1 MKHLEKKSL
10 YKESIS
16 RERKRSKESLLI
28 KSTFKIICRKRGI
41 DEGVIEDIDN
51 GQYVGDCFYKEHDWK
66 LPEEEKVKNYKMLQ
80 NSRIMTRDKSFG
92 LTRKQL
98 LMISQ
103 KTSLKTYKDETH
115 ISKHGKMK
123 LRRKDIMICRYR

>member
-51 GQYVGDCFYKEHDWK
+51 GQYVGDCFYKEHD
-66 LPEEEKVKNYKMLQ
+66 
-80 NSRIMTRDKSFG
+80 
-92 LTRKQL
+92 
-98 LMISQ
+98 
-103 KTSLKTYKDETH
+103 
-115 ISKHGKMK
+115 
-123 LRRKDIMICRYR
+123 

>member
-1 MKHLEKKSL
+1 MQE
-10 YKESIS
+10 
-16 RERKRSKESLLI
+16 
-28 KSTFKIICRKRGI
+28 RGI
-41 DEGVIEDIDN
+41 DEGIIEDIDN

-66 LPEEEKVKNYKMLQ
+66 LPEEKVKNYKMLQ

-103 KTSLKTYKDETH
+103 KTFLKTYKDETQ